1 MPEGVVPRP
10 ALGHVKRDG
19 AGCASGH
26 GQMVAADRVGDHES
40 LANADAAGEAALRI
54 SAGVMVGS
62 RSQLG
67 WLV

>member
-1 MPEGVVPRP
+1 
-10 ALGHVKRDG
+10 
-19 AGCASGH
+19 
-26 GQMVAADRVGDHES
+26 MVAADRVGDHES